1 MFYAPNTPLLPL
13 HEPPITRPGYEI
25 PPALAAS
32 PRPTRLRALA
42 ARLTLTR
49 PKAAEADQVS
59 ACP

>member
-13 HEPPITRPGYEI
+13 HEPPIARPGYEI
-25 PPALAAS
+25 PPALATA
-32 PRPTRLRALA
+32 PRQSRLRALA

-59 ACP
+59 VSS